1 MLLDLENIKLI
12 FLEVLNK
19 TIISTYAPVDIDFT
33 CANDFQFSMH
43 YNKEKVTLRLTHKT
57 EEIYS
62 TTFSSE
68 DRNINDRIGLEN
80 AIEYGLMLEE
90 HDNSYASIYKNEI
103 YFALRTFEKYGIT
116 FEHLMDSGD
125 FNPEDVI
132 KFHSKM
138 KLPLPIRN

>member
-19 TIISTYAPVDIDFT
+19 TIIATYAPIDIDFT
-33 CANDFQFSMH
+33 SSDDFHFSMH
-43 YNKEKVTLRLTHKT
+43 YNNEKVTLRLTHKT

-80 AIEYGLMLEE
+80 AIEYGLMLEDC
-90 HDNSYASIYKNEI
+90 DNSYASIYKNEI

-125 FNPEDVI
+125 FSPEDVI

-138 KLPLPIRN
+138 RLPLPIRD

>member
-12 FLEVLNK
+12 FLEVLSK
-19 TIISTYAPVDIDFT
+19 TIIATYAPIDIDFT
-33 CANDFQFSMH
+33 CADDFQFSMH
-43 YNKEKVTLRLTHKT
+43 YNKEKVTLRLNHKT

>member
-19 TIISTYAPVDIDFT
+19 TIIATYAPIDIDFT
-33 CANDFQFSMH
+33 CANDFHFSMH
-43 YNKEKVTLRLTHKT
+43 YNNEKVTLRLKHKT

>member
-33 CANDFQFSMH
+33 CANDFQFSMN

-80 AIEYGLMLEE
+80 AIEYGLVLEE
-90 HDNSYASIYKNEI
+90 YASIYKNEI

-125 FNPEDVI
+125 FSPEDVI

-138 KLPLPIRN
+138 RLPLPIRD

>member
-33 CANDFQFSMH
+33 CANDFQFSMN
-43 YNKEKVTLRLTHKT
+43 YNKEKVTLRLNHKT

-90 HDNSYASIYKNEI
+90 YVSSYKNEI
-103 YFALRTFEKYGIT
+103 YFALRAFEKYGIT
-116 FEHLMDSGD
+116 FEHLMDSGG

>member
-19 TIISTYAPVDIDFT
+19 TIISTYAPIDIDFT
-33 CANDFQFSMH
+33 CANDFQFSMN

-80 AIEYGLMLEE
+80 AIEYGLVLEE
-90 HDNSYASIYKNEI
+90 YAAIYKNEI

-125 FNPEDVI
+125 FSPEDVI

>member
-90 HDNSYASIYKNEI
+90 YDNSYASIYKNEI
-103 YFALRTFEKYGIT
+103 YFALKTFEKYGIT
-116 FEHLMDSGD
+116 FEHLMDSGG

-132 KFHSKM
+132 KFHSKL

>member
-19 TIISTYAPVDIDFT
+19 TLIATYAPIDIDFT
-33 CANDFQFSMH
+33 CADDFQFSMH
-43 YNKEKVTLRLTHKT
+43 YNKEKVTLRLNHKT

-90 HDNSYASIYKNEI
+90 YASSYKNEI
-103 YFALRTFEKYGIT
+103 YFSLRTFEKYGIT

-125 FNPEDVI
+125 FSPEDVI

-138 KLPLPIRN
+138 RLPLPIRD

>member
-80 AIEYGLMLEE
+80 AIEYGLVLEE
-90 HDNSYASIYKNEI
+90 YTSIYINEI

-125 FNPEDVI
+125 FSPKDVI

-138 KLPLPIRN
+138 KLPLPIRD